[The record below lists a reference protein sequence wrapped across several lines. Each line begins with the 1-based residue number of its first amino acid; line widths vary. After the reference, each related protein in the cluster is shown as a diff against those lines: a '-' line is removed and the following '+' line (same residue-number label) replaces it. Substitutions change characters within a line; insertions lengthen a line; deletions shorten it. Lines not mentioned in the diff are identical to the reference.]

1 VELKEALNVNVL
13 SKKVEDLTVEEL
25 KELIKETICEIIDS
39 DYGLELREEV
49 INTLRESMIESEQ
62 SKGIPIEKVKK
73 KLNIE

>member
-1 VELKEALNVNVL
+1 MLNVNVL

>member
-1 VELKEALNVNVL
+1 VELKEVLNVNVL